1 MEIDTGGD
9 VRAWLRAANPFR
21 RSRDLTEAA
30 RAARVGAWALLLFGL
45 SRLGDAIW
53 IALWPGVYLEAV
65 LGTLRATA
73 PAPAVDHV
81 MTMVGDLAVAMQV
94 VGATAWG
101 FVALALAAVQWRW
114 MTGFL
119 PGALAALLLYDFF
132 SLAMTAAIGLAPPMS
147 WPLHGGLPAVLA
159 AMVLAIAGAR
169 GGMRLRALRRRGT

>member
-53 IALWPGVYLEAV
+53 IALWPEVYLQGV
-65 LGTLRATA
+65 IGTLGDVA
-73 PAPAVDHV
+73 PGPALAEVIAEA
-81 MTMVGDLAVAMQV
+81 GDMAVSLQV
-94 VGATAWG
+94 VAAATWG
-101 FVALALAAVQWRW
+101 FLALALAAAQWRW

-119 PGALAALLLYDFF
+119 PGGLAALQLYGFF
-132 SLAMTAAIGLAPPMS
+132 SLAVTAAIGPALPLN
-147 WPLHGGLPAVLA
+147 WPFSGGLPATFA